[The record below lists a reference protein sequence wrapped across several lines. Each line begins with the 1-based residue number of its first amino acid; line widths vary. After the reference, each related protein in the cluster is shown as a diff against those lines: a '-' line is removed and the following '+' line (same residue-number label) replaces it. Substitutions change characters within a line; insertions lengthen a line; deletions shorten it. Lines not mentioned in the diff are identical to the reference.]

1 MSGLRSSKGAIFG
14 TGEQGID
21 EKHQGDFLRAVCSL
35 EAKEELE
42 ALVREVAGCL
52 GFFTEGA
59 VAEVGEDEA
68 GGGREVKN

>member
-1 MSGLRSSKGAIFG
+1 MRCGCHCLSGLRSSKGAIFG

-52 GFFTEGA
+52 GFLQRA
-59 VAEVGEDEA
+59 QWQ
-68 GGGREVKN
+68 K